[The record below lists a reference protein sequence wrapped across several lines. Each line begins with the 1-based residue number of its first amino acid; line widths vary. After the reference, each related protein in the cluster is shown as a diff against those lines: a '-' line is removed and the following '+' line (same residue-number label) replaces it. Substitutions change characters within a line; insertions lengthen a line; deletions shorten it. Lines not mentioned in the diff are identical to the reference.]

1 MTMELWKRARSAAGA
16 FLLLMPVLVAGLVFG
31 ATPASAAER
40 LRFALEREGGA
51 CPPAPAADAPPA
63 EQTGWTLGL
72 IRLNGKLPEGSNLAG
87 CVLLLRLE
95 GLSDDQLASA
105 AATLSTAHAAPA
117 LILEIPADE
126 IERTVYAVKRLSS
139 SFRGSSGEGMVGLER
154 PGELP
159 AETEEELAPYVDA
172 LVRGPGEAFPAETS
186 RRQWVRTSA
195 STTLS
200 PTATALV
207 ALAGAPRATLVV
219 VERGDR
225 DVSENDALALSRLQ
239 RYFTADLSPDPTE
252 TLVTRRDGS
261 AARVLRY
268 FDAKAFTPV
277 LLLPEDPAGE
287 ERIVL
292 SGGPFSRASV
302 ENLAS
307 GVRRD
312 FELKSA
318 PALTL
323 DASRGS
329 LAVVLTPAAR
339 AGGETKTAVDVGAVR
354 GLTAD
359 EIIAHERAWEAG
371 QSEKYRTYT
380 AMMDTSLIFRVAE
393 FQNSI
398 DLTIRGPFFWQR
410 GKSPDWQWNEF
421 FLNGVRWKGR
431 TIPKLPILEPDKVTT
446 LPLDIRLT
454 EEYVYELADET
465 EIDGRPAYAVD
476 FRPKG
481 EVTDKPIYRGRA
493 WIDRETFALLRRE
506 SIQLNLKGDTLS
518 NVQTEY
524 YSALPGDGG
533 IVLPLKIE
541 ANQVFST
548 AGRTTMVTRYIQM
561 SNVTIDPPDF
571 QTKLDEAYASDA
583 QMVRDTDSGLRYL
596 IRDPNAPTQRVVED
610 KLTRRSLFGLAG
622 AFYQRSS
629 STPVPLLGVQYFDF
643 DMWGKNK
650 QLSVFFAG
658 ALLFGNYTDPSF
670 LGSRFDLGGDVF
682 AVAFPF
688 TEENYVDGVKIS
700 EESIKHLPAL
710 FQVNIG
716 HPIGTY
722 LKASLGLS
730 ANWDNYQRDDD
741 TGPLFV
747 TPVDTWTYGAE
758 LRLTWNQE
766 GYNLAVK
773 NGYFSR
779 SNWQPW
785 GNPATSG
792 YNPDQKDYWRLS
804 VDLRKTFHFA
814 NFKRLA
820 VAMTY
825 LNGAHLDRFSS
836 WDFGPFGQ
844 SRLYGF
850 PGGSVRAESAGL
862 LNLSYGLNI
871 ENVVRFEVGYDQ
883 ALVTNLQQGYR
894 NTYFSGVGVATS
906 FNGPWDATR
915 IRIETGYPVIAH
927 GVQGFTINAQ
937 FLKVF

>member
-1 MTMELWKRARSAAGA
+1 MTMVLSKRARSAAGA
-16 FLLLMPVLVAGLVFG
+16 FLLLAAAHFAV
-31 ATPASAAER
+31 PAPAQGAER
-40 LRFALEREGGA
+40 LRIALERDGGV
-51 CPPAPAADAPPA
+51 CPPASREPSAQPVS
-63 EQTGWTLGL
+63 TLGL
-72 IRLNGKLPEGSNLAG
+72 TRLTGKLPEGSSVAG
-87 CVLLLRLE
+87 CVVHLRVE
-95 GLSDDQLASA
+95 GLGDEELASA
-105 AATLSTAHAAPA
+105 AAVLSTARLAPA
-117 LILEIPADE
+117 LILEMPDGE
-126 IERTVYAVKRLSS
+126 LERAVYAVKRLSS
-139 SFRGSSGEGMVGLER
+139 SFRGASAAGLVGLDR

-159 AETEEELAPYVDA
+159 AETEEELGPYIDA
-172 LVRGPGEAFPAETS
+172 LVLRPGEPFPAETS
-186 RRQWVRTSA
+186 RRQWILTTASA
-195 STTLS
+195 TLS
-200 PTATALV
+200 PTGA
-207 ALAGAPRATLVV
+207 ALAALSGAPRATLIAIA
-219 VERGDR
+219 RGDR
-225 DVSENDALALSRLQ
+225 SVSENDALALSRLQ
-239 RYFTADLSPDPTE
+239 RYFTADVSPDPTA
-252 TLVTRRDGS
+252 TSVTRRDGS
-261 AARVLRY
+261 AATVLRY
-268 FDAKAFTPV
+268 FDAKAFTPI

-287 ERIVL
+287 ERIAL
-292 SGGPFSRASV
+292 SGGPFGRAAV

-307 GVRRD
+307 GVSRD
-312 FELKSA
+312 FELMSS

-323 DASRGS
+323 DASKGP

-339 AGGETKTAVDVGAVR
+339 AGGEAKAAVDVGALR

-359 EIIAHERAWEAG
+359 EIIARERAWEAN
-371 QSEKYRTYT
+371 QREKYRTYT
-380 AMMDTSLIFRVAE
+380 ALMDTSLIFRVAE

-398 DLTIRGPFFWQR
+398 DLSIRGPFFWER
-410 GKSPDWQWNEF
+410 GKPPDWQWNEF

-454 EEYVYELADET
+454 EEYVYELAGET
-465 EIDGRPAYAVD
+465 EIAGRPAYSVD

-481 EVTDKPIYRGRA
+481 EITDKPIYRGRA
-493 WIDRETFALLRRE
+493 WIDRESFALLRRE
-506 SIQLNLKGDTLS
+506 TIQLNLKGDTLS

-524 YSALPGDGG
+524 YSAVPGDSG
-533 IVLPLKIE
+533 IVLPLSIQ

-561 SNVTIDPPDF
+561 SGVTIDPPDF

-596 IRDPNAPTQRVVED
+596 IRDPNAPAERVVED
-610 KLTRRSLFGLAG
+610 KLTRKSLFGLAG

-629 STPVPLLGVQYFDF
+629 DYPVPLLGVQYFDF

-670 LGSRFDLGGDVF
+670 LGSRFDLGADVF

-688 TEENYVDGVKIS
+688 VEQNYVGGVEITD
-700 EESIKHLPAL
+700 ESIKHLPAL

-730 ANWDNYQRDDD
+730 ANWDNYQRDDE

-758 LRLTWNQE
+758 LRLTWNQD

-779 SNWQPW
+779 ANWEPW
-785 GNPATSG
+785 GNPLTSG

-825 LNGAHLDRFSS
+825 LNGAHLDRFSQ

-883 ALVTNLQQGYR
+883 ALVTNAQQGYR
-894 NTYFSGVGVATS
+894 TTYFSGVGVATS
-906 FNGPWDATR
+906 FNGPWDSTR
-915 IRIETGYPVIAH
+915 IRIETGYPVVAH
-927 GVQGFTINAQ
+927 GVQGFTVNAQ

>member
-1 MTMELWKRARSAAGA
+1 MLMVWTKRARSLAGA
-16 FLLLMPVLVAGLVFG
+16 FLLLAGALGVV
-31 ATPASAAER
+31 TPAPMTAAER
-40 LRFALEREGGA
+40 VRFALQREAGA
-51 CPPAPAADAPPA
+51 CPSPAD
-63 EQTGWTLGL
+63 GVVWGL
-72 IRLNGKLPEGSNLAG
+72 TPLNEPSHNGAVSG
-87 CVLLLRLE
+87 CVLQLKLPGLTDADLGTATTRLAT
-95 GLSDDQLASA
+95 ASG
-105 AATLSTAHAAPA
+105 SPA
-117 LILEIPADE
+117 VILELPEAD
-126 IERTVYAVKRLSS
+126 IERTVYAVKLLSS
-139 SFRGSSGEGMVGLER
+139 TFRGASGSGLVGLDR
-154 PGELP
+154 KGEIP
-159 AETEEELAPYVDA
+159 SEELAPYVDA
-172 LVRGPGEAFPAETS
+172 LVRRPGEPFPEGS
-186 RRQWVRTSA
+186 ERREWLFALPSA
-195 STTLS
+195 SASPVTTALAAL
-200 PTATALV
+200 ATA
-207 ALAGAPRATLVV
+207 PRSTLVV
-219 VERGDR
+219 VPRGERTVTEADAA
-225 DVSENDALALSRLQ
+225 ALARLQ
-239 RYFTADLSPDPTE
+239 RYFTTDVSPDPTA
-252 TLVTRRDGS
+252 TTATRRDGTPV
-261 AARVLRY
+261 RVVRF
-268 FDAKAFTPV
+268 FDAKAFTPI
-277 LLLPEDPAGE
+277 LFLPEDPAGE
-287 ERIVL
+287 ARIAL
-292 SGGPFSRASV
+292 SGGPFSKASV

-307 GVRRD
+307 GVKRD

-318 PALTL
+318 PVLTL
-323 DASRGS
+323 DLSRGA
-329 LAVVLTPAAR
+329 LVVVLTPAAR
-339 AGGETKTAVDVGAVR
+339 PGGETKAAVDVGATR

-359 EIIAHERAWEAG
+359 EIIARERAWEAG
-371 QSEKYRTYT
+371 QRELYKTYT
-380 AMMDTSLIFRVAE
+380 AVMDTSLIFRVAE

-398 DLTIRGPFFWQR
+398 DLTIRGPFFWER
-410 GKSPDWQWNEF
+410 GKPSDWQWNEF
-421 FLNGVRWKGR
+421 FLNGVKWKGR
-431 TIPKLPILEPDKVTT
+431 TIPKLPILEPDKVTS

-454 EEYVYELADET
+454 EEYVYVLADET
-465 EIDGRPAYAVD
+465 EIEGRKVYAVD

-481 EVTDKPIYRGRA
+481 EVDDKPIYRGRA

-506 SIQLNLKGDTLS
+506 SVQLNLKGDTLS

-524 YSALPGDGG
+524 YRPVPSAPTLT
-533 IVLPLKIE
+533 LPLDIT

-548 AGRTTMVTRYIQM
+548 AGRTTMVTRYIKLTD
-561 SNVTIDPPDF
+561 VVLDPPDF
-571 QTKLDEAYASDA
+571 ETKLKEAYASDA

-596 IRDPNAPTQRVVED
+596 IRDPNAPEARVVED
-610 KLTRRSLFGLAG
+610 KLSRKSLFGLAG

-629 STPVPLLGVQYFDF
+629 STPIPLLGVQYFDF

-670 LGSRFDLGGDVF
+670 LGSRFDLGADVF

-688 TEENYVDGVKIS
+688 TEENYVDGVKVP

-710 FQVNIG
+710 FQVNVG

-747 TPVDTWTYGAE
+747 TPVDTWTLGAE

-779 SNWQPW
+779 MQWEPW
-785 GNPATSG
+785 GNPLTSG

-825 LNGAHLDRFSS
+825 LNGANLDRFSQ

-883 ALVTNLQQGYR
+883 ALVTNLSQGYR

-906 FNGPWDATR
+906 FNGPWDSTR
-915 IRIETGYPVIAH
+915 IRIETGYPVVAH

>member
-1 MTMELWKRARSAAGA
+1 MTMMVSKRARSCAGA
-16 FLLLMPVLVAGLVFG
+16 FLLLAAAALAFPS
-31 ATPASAAER
+31 PASAAER
-40 LRFALEREGGA
+40 VRFALERESEA
-51 CPPAPAADAPPA
+51 CPSATGDAVWGLAAVPGAVAGAPSGRDV
-63 EQTGWTLGL
+63 
-72 IRLNGKLPEGSNLAG
+72 SG
-87 CVLLLRLE
+87 CVLRLRLE
-95 GLSDDQLASA
+95 GLTDADLAG
-105 AATLSTAHAAPA
+105 ATARLATASSSPA
-117 LILEIPADE
+117 LILELPRAELD
-126 IERTVYAVKRLSS
+126 RTMYAVKLLSS
-139 SFRGSSGEGMVGLER
+139 TFRGASPAGLVGLDSR
-154 PGELP
+154 AELP
-159 AETEEELAPYVDA
+159 EPQAEELAPYVDA
-172 LVRGPGEAFPAETS
+172 LVRAPGDSLPEESSRLWLLAVPAA
-186 RRQWVRTSA
+186 SA
-195 STTLS
+195 SPVT
-200 PTATALV
+200 TALS
-207 ALAGAPRATLVV
+207 ALAKSPRATLVAV
-219 VERGDR
+219 PRGDYGPAEAGA
-225 DVSENDALALSRLQ
+225 VSLARLQ
-239 RYFTADLSPDPTE
+239 RYFTTDVSPDPTQ
-252 TLVTRRDGS
+252 TSATRPDGS
-261 AARVLRY
+261 SVPLVRY
-268 FDAKAFTPV
+268 FDAKAFTPI
-277 LLLPEDPAGE
+277 LLLPRDSAGE
-287 ERIVL
+287 ARITL
-292 SGGPFSRASV
+292 SGGPFSKATV
-302 ENLAS
+302 ENLVS
-307 GVRRD
+307 GVKRD
-312 FELKSA
+312 FELKGA

-323 DASRGS
+323 DLSRGA
-329 LAVVLTPAAR
+329 LAVVLTPAER
-339 AGGETKTAVDVGAVR
+339 PGGATKAAVDVGAVR

-359 EIIAHERAWEAG
+359 EIIARERAWEAS
-371 QSEKYRTYT
+371 QRERFRTYT
-380 AMMDTSLIFRVAE
+380 ALMDTSLIFRVAE

-398 DLTIRGPFFWQR
+398 DLTIRGPFFWER
-410 GKSPDWQWNEF
+410 GKPSDWRWDEF

-446 LPLDIRLT
+446 LPLEIRLT
-454 EEYVYELADET
+454 EEYVYELAGET
-465 EIDGRPAYAVD
+465 EIEGRPAYAVD
-476 FRPKG
+476 FRPRG
-481 EVTDKPIYRGRA
+481 EVLDKPIYRGRA
-493 WIDRETFALLRRE
+493 WIDRQTFALLQRE
-506 SIQLNLKGDTLS
+506 SIQMNLKGDTLS

-524 YSALPGDGG
+524 YRTVPGAPEIALPLE
-533 IVLPLKIE
+533 IK

-548 AGRTTMVTRYIQM
+548 AGRTTMVTRYIKLTEVQL
-561 SNVTIDPPDF
+561 DPPDF
-571 QTKLDEAYASDA
+571 QTRLDEAYASDG

-596 IRDPNAPTQRVVED
+596 IRDPDAPNERVVED

-629 STPVPLLGVQYFDF
+629 DYPVPLLGVQYFDF

-670 LGSRFDLGGDVF
+670 LGSRFDLGADIF

-688 TEENYVDGVKIS
+688 TEQNYVNGVEVP

-710 FQVNIG
+710 FQVNLG
-716 HPIGTY
+716 RPLGTY

-747 TPVDTWTYGAE
+747 TPVDTWTLGAE
-758 LRLTWNQE
+758 LRLTWNQN

-779 SNWQPW
+779 VNWEPW
-785 GNPATSG
+785 GNPLTSG

-825 LNGAHLDRFSS
+825 LNGAHLDRFSQ

-871 ENVVRFEVGYDQ
+871 ENVIRFEVGYDQ
-883 ALVTNLQQGYR
+883 ALVTNAPQGYK

-906 FNGPWDATR
+906 FNGPWDSTR
-915 IRIETGYPVIAH
+915 IRVETGYPVIAN

>member
-1 MTMELWKRARSAAGA
+1 MTMVLSMRARSAAGA
-16 FLLLMPVLVAGLVFG
+16 FLLLASAFLADPAPVR
-31 ATPASAAER
+31 AAER
-40 LRFALEREGGA
+40 LRVALEREGGA
-51 CPPAPAADAPPA
+51 CPPAAAGQEGA
-63 EQTGWTLGL
+63 TLGL
-72 IRLNGKLPEGSNLAG
+72 TRLTERLPEGSDSAG
-87 CVLLLRLE
+87 CLVHLRVEALTDE
-95 GLSDDQLASA
+95 ALA
-105 AATLSTAHAAPA
+105 AAAGVLSTARLAPA
-117 LILEIPADE
+117 LILEIPDGE
-126 IERTVYAVKRLSS
+126 IERTIYAVKRLSS
-139 SFRGSSGEGMVGLER
+139 SFRGASASGLVGLAR

-159 AETEEELAPYVDA
+159 AEVEEELAPYVDA
-172 LVRGPGEAFPAETS
+172 LVRRPGEKFPAETS
-186 RRQWVRTSA
+186 RRQWILTSA
-195 STTLS
+195 SATLS
-200 PTATALV
+200 PTGAVLAALS
-207 ALAGAPRATLVV
+207 GAPRASLVAIA
-219 VERGDR
+219 RGDR
-225 DVSENDALALSRLQ
+225 SVSENDVLALARLQ
-239 RYFTADLSPDPTE
+239 RYFTADVSPDPTE
-252 TLVTRRDGS
+252 TSVTRRDGS
-261 AARVLRY
+261 RATVLRY
-268 FDAKAFTPV
+268 FDAKTFTPV
-277 LLLPEDPAGE
+277 LFLPEDPAGE
-287 ERIVL
+287 ERIAL
-292 SGGPFSRASV
+292 SGGPFGRAAV

-323 DASRGS
+323 DASKGP

-339 AGGETKTAVDVGAVR
+339 AGGETKAAVDVGAVR

-359 EIIAHERAWEAG
+359 EIIARERAWEAG
-371 QSEKYRTYT
+371 QRERYRTYT
-380 AMMDTSLIFRVAE
+380 ALMDTSLIFRVAE

-398 DLTIRGPFFWQR
+398 DLTIRGPFFWER
-410 GKSPDWQWNEF
+410 GKPPDWQWNEF

-476 FRPKG
+476 FRPRG
-481 EVTDKPIYRGRA
+481 VVDDKPIYRGRA

-524 YSALPGDGG
+524 YSAVPGDSG
-533 IVLPLKIE
+533 IVLPLRIQ

-561 SNVTIDPPDF
+561 SGVTIDPPDF
-571 QTKLDEAYASDA
+571 ETRLKEAYASDA

-596 IRDPNAPTQRVVED
+596 IRDPDAPTERVVED

-629 STPVPLLGVQYFDF
+629 DYPVPLLGVQYFDF

-670 LGSRFDLGGDVF
+670 LGSRFDLGADIF

-688 TEENYVDGVKIS
+688 TEQNYVDGVEVP

-758 LRLTWNQE
+758 LRLTWNQD

-773 NGYFSR
+773 NGYYSR
-779 SNWQPW
+779 ANWEPW

-825 LNGAHLDRFSS
+825 LNGAHLDRFSQ

-862 LNLSYGLNI
+862 VNLSYGLNI
-871 ENVVRFEVGYDQ
+871 ENVIRFEVGYDQ
-883 ALVTNLQQGYR
+883 ALVTNAQQGYR
-894 NTYFSGVGVATS
+894 TTYFSGVGVATS
-906 FNGPWDATR
+906 IKGTWDSTR
-915 IRIETGYPVIAH
+915 IRIETGYPVVAH

>member
-1 MTMELWKRARSAAGA
+1 MKLSLRARFAAGA
-16 FLLLMPVLVAGLVFG
+16 FLLLAVVHFALP
-31 ATPASAAER
+31 ATAHAAER
-40 LRFALEREGGA
+40 LNIALERDGGD
-51 CPPAPAADAPPA
+51 CPPAPPEAST
-63 EQTGWTLGL
+63 QTVSTLGL
-72 IRLNGKLPEGSNLAG
+72 TRLNGKIPEGAGVAG
-87 CVLLLRLE
+87 CVVQLRVESLGDAE
-95 GLSDDQLASA
+95 LASA
-105 AATLSTAHAAPA
+105 AAVLSTARHAPA
-117 LILEIPADE
+117 LILEMPDGE
-126 IERTVYAVKRLSS
+126 LERTVYAVKRLSS
-139 SFRGSSGEGMVGLER
+139 SFRGASGAGLVGLDR

-159 AETEEELAPYVDA
+159 AEIEEELAPYIDA
-172 LVRGPGEAFPAETS
+172 LVTRPGEPFPAETS
-186 RRQWVRTSA
+186 RRQWVLTTASA
-195 STTLS
+195 TLS
-200 PTATALV
+200 PTGAALA
-207 ALAGAPRATLVV
+207 ALAGAPRATFIAIA
-219 VERGDR
+219 RGDR
-225 DVSENDALALSRLQ
+225 SVSENDALALARLQ
-239 RYFTADLSPDPTE
+239 RYFTADVSPDPTA
-252 TLVTRRDGS
+252 TSVTRRDGS
-261 AARVLRY
+261 AATVLRY
-268 FDAKAFTPV
+268 FDAKAFTPI

-287 ERIVL
+287 ERIAL
-292 SGGPFSRASV
+292 SGGPFGRAAV

-312 FELKSA
+312 FDLKSA

-323 DASRGS
+323 DASKGP

-339 AGGETKTAVDVGAVR
+339 AGGDTKAAVDVGAVR

-359 EIIAHERAWEAG
+359 EIIARERAWEAN
-371 QSEKYRTYT
+371 QREKYRTYT
-380 AMMDTSLIFRVAE
+380 ALMDTSLIFRVAE

-398 DLTIRGPFFWQR
+398 DLTIRGPFFWER
-410 GKSPDWQWNEF
+410 GKPPDWQWNEF
-421 FLNGVRWKGR
+421 FLNGVKWKGR

-454 EEYVYELADET
+454 EEYVYELAGET
-465 EIDGRPAYAVD
+465 EIAGRPAYSVD

-481 EVTDKPIYRGRA
+481 EITDKPIYRGRA

-506 SIQLNLKGDTLS
+506 TIQLNLKGDTLS

-524 YSALPGDGG
+524 YSAVPGDSG
-533 IVLPLKIE
+533 IVLPLSIQ

-561 SNVTIDPPDF
+561 SGVTIDPPDF
-571 QTKLDEAYASDA
+571 ETKLQEAYASDS

-596 IRDPNAPTQRVVED
+596 IRDPNAPAERVVED
-610 KLTRRSLFGLAG
+610 KLTRKSLFGIAG
-622 AFYQRSS
+622 AFYQRSAEY
-629 STPVPLLGVQYFDF
+629 PVPLLGVQYFDF

-670 LGSRFDLGGDVF
+670 LGSRFDLGADVF

-688 TEENYVDGVKIS
+688 VEQNYVGGVEIK

-758 LRLTWNQE
+758 LRLTWNQD

-773 NGYFSR
+773 NGYYSR
-779 SNWQPW
+779 ANWEPW
-785 GNPATSG
+785 GNPLTSG
-792 YNPDQKDYWRLS
+792 YNPDQKDYYRLS

-820 VAMTY
+820 VAATY
-825 LNGAHLDRFSS
+825 FNGAHLDRFSQ

-850 PGGSVRAESAGL
+850 PGGSVRADSAGL
-862 LNLSYGLNI
+862 LNFSYGLNI
-871 ENVVRFEVGYDQ
+871 ENVVRFEVGYDS
-883 ALVTNLQQGYR
+883 ALITNALQGYR
-894 NTYFSGVGVATS
+894 NTYFSGIGVATS
-906 FNGPWDATR
+906 FNGPWDSTR
-915 IRIETGYPVIAH
+915 IRIETGYPVVAH
-927 GVQGFTINAQ
+927 GVQGFTVNAQ